1 MCPDP
6 CQNIN
11 KKEKKIIMKGFAF
24 RNAMFCSRTMISDG
38 EQQILCVSYMSS
50 NNYYKQYYRDLC
62 LLKRFTD
69 NMEA

>member
-6 CQNIN
+6 SQNIN